1 MPSRHSPGGEALHRN
16 KVCFFIY
23 TYFFIIHKI
32 RKGVSLL
39 DHTIIELD
47 NIHYRYHED
56 DAREALAGVSLE
68 IRRGEWLAIIG
79 HNGSGKSTLAKVMN
93 GLIEANTGSV
103 VVNGKVLTKETVFE
117 ARRTVGMVFQN
128 PDNQFVGTTV
138 EDDIAFGLENI
149 GLPRE
154 EMLERVTRVLD
165 MVKMSEFRTKE
176 PARLSGGQKQR
187 VAIAGVTAL
196 EPEVIILD
204 EATSM
209 LDPKGRLEVISTIQK
224 LHKEKKITVIS
235 ITHDLDEAAQ
245 ADRVVLM
252 EQGQIQQIG
261 TPKEIFKLGSKLVEK
276 GLDVPFA
283 EKLIEALR
291 ERGINVPEE
300 YLDEEGLVE
309 WLWTSV
315 LTK

>member
-1 MPSRHSPGGEALHRN
+1 M
-16 KVCFFIY
+16 
-23 TYFFIIHKI
+23 
-32 RKGVSLL
+32 SLL
-39 DHTIIELD
+39 NQTIIELED
-47 NIHYRYHED
+47 IHYRYHED

-103 VVNGKVLTKETVFE
+103 VVNGKTLTEETVFD

-149 GLPRE
+149 GLSRE
-154 EMLERVTRVLD
+154 EMLERVTKVLD

-291 ERGINVPEE
+291 ERGINAPEE
-300 YLDEEGLVE
+300 YLDEEGLVK
-309 WLWTSV
+309 WIWTSV

>member
-1 MPSRHSPGGEALHRN
+1 
-16 KVCFFIY
+16 
-23 TYFFIIHKI
+23 
-32 RKGVSLL
+32 VSLL
-39 DHTIIELD
+39 NQTIIELED
-47 NIHYRYHED
+47 IHYRYHED

-103 VVNGKVLTKETVFE
+103 VVNGKTLTAETVFD

-154 EMLERVTRVLD
+154 EMLERVTKVLD

>member
-1 MPSRHSPGGEALHRN
+1 M
-16 KVCFFIY
+16 
-23 TYFFIIHKI
+23 
-32 RKGVSLL
+32 SLL
-39 DHTIIELD
+39 DQTIIELE

-56 DAREALAGVSLE
+56 DTREALAGVSLE

-103 VVNGKVLTKETVFE
+103 VVNGKVLTEETVFE

-154 EMLERVTRVLD
+154 EMLERVTKVLD

>member
-1 MPSRHSPGGEALHRN
+1 M
-16 KVCFFIY
+16 
-23 TYFFIIHKI
+23 
-32 RKGVSLL
+32 SLL
-39 DHTIIELD
+39 DQTIIELE

-103 VVNGKVLTKETVFE
+103 VVNGKVLTEETVFE

-154 EMLERVTRVLD
+154 EMLERVTKVLD

-245 ADRVVLM
+245 VDRVVLM

>member
-1 MPSRHSPGGEALHRN
+1 M
-16 KVCFFIY
+16 
-23 TYFFIIHKI
+23 
-32 RKGVSLL
+32 SLL
-39 DHTIIELD
+39 NQTIIELE

-103 VVNGKVLTKETVFE
+103 VVNGKTLTEETVFD

>member
-1 MPSRHSPGGEALHRN
+1 M
-16 KVCFFIY
+16 
-23 TYFFIIHKI
+23 
-32 RKGVSLL
+32 SLL
-39 DHTIIELD
+39 SQTIIELE

-103 VVNGKVLTKETVFE
+103 VVNGKTLTEETVFE

-154 EMLERVTRVLD
+154 EMLERVTKVLD

-176 PARLSGGQKQR
+176 PALLSGGQKQR

>member
-1 MPSRHSPGGEALHRN
+1 M
-16 KVCFFIY
+16 
-23 TYFFIIHKI
+23 
-32 RKGVSLL
+32 SLL
-39 DHTIIELD
+39 SQTIIELE

-103 VVNGKVLTKETVFE
+103 VVNGKTLTEETVFD

-154 EMLERVTRVLD
+154 EMLERVTKVLD

-196 EPEVIILD
+196 EPEVIILE

>member
-1 MPSRHSPGGEALHRN
+1 M
-16 KVCFFIY
+16 
-23 TYFFIIHKI
+23 
-32 RKGVSLL
+32 SLL
-39 DHTIIELD
+39 SQTIIELE

-103 VVNGKVLTKETVFE
+103 VVNGKTLTEETVFE

>member
-1 MPSRHSPGGEALHRN
+1 M
-16 KVCFFIY
+16 
-23 TYFFIIHKI
+23 
-32 RKGVSLL
+32 SLL
-39 DHTIIELD
+39 DQTIIELE

-103 VVNGKVLTKETVFE
+103 VVNGKVLTEETVFE

-154 EMLERVTRVLD
+154 EMLERVTKVLD

-204 EATSM
+204 EAISM

>member
-1 MPSRHSPGGEALHRN
+1 M
-16 KVCFFIY
+16 
-23 TYFFIIHKI
+23 
-32 RKGVSLL
+32 SLL
-39 DHTIIELD
+39 DQTIIELE

-93 GLIEANTGSV
+93 GLIEANKGSV
-103 VVNGKVLTKETVFE
+103 VVNGKTLTEETVFD

-154 EMLERVTRVLD
+154 EMLERVTKVLD
-165 MVKMSEFRTKE
+165 MVKMSDFRTKE

-209 LDPKGRLEVISTIQK
+209 LDPKGRFEVISTIQK

-283 EKLIEALR
+283 EKLIEDLR
-291 ERGINVPEE
+291 ERGMNVPEE
-300 YLDEEGLVE
+300 YFDEEGLVE

>member
-1 MPSRHSPGGEALHRN
+1 M
-16 KVCFFIY
+16 
-23 TYFFIIHKI
+23 
-32 RKGVSLL
+32 SLL
-39 DHTIIELD
+39 NQTIIELED
-47 NIHYRYHED
+47 IHYRYHED

-68 IRRGEWLAIIG
+68 IRQGEWLAIIG

-103 VVNGKVLTKETVFE
+103 VVNGKVLTEETVFE

-291 ERGINVPEE
+291 ERGMNVPEE
-300 YLDEEGLVE
+300 YLDEEGLVD

>member
-1 MPSRHSPGGEALHRN
+1 M
-16 KVCFFIY
+16 
-23 TYFFIIHKI
+23 
-32 RKGVSLL
+32 SLL
-39 DHTIIELD
+39 NQTIIELED
-47 NIHYRYHED
+47 IHYRYHED

-103 VVNGKVLTKETVFE
+103 VVNGKTLTAETVFD

-165 MVKMSEFRTKE
+165 MEKMSEFRTKE

>member
-1 MPSRHSPGGEALHRN
+1 M
-16 KVCFFIY
+16 
-23 TYFFIIHKI
+23 
-32 RKGVSLL
+32 SLL
-39 DHTIIELD
+39 DQTIIELE

-103 VVNGKVLTKETVFE
+103 VVNGKMLTEETVFE

>member
-1 MPSRHSPGGEALHRN
+1 M
-16 KVCFFIY
+16 
-23 TYFFIIHKI
+23 
-32 RKGVSLL
+32 SLL
-39 DHTIIELD
+39 DQTIIELE

-93 GLIEANTGSV
+93 GLIEASKGSV
-103 VVNGKVLTKETVFE
+103 IVNGKRLTEETVFD

>member
-1 MPSRHSPGGEALHRN
+1 M
-16 KVCFFIY
+16 
-23 TYFFIIHKI
+23 
-32 RKGVSLL
+32 SLL
-39 DHTIIELD
+39 NQTIIELED
-47 NIHYRYHED
+47 IHYRYHED

-103 VVNGKVLTKETVFE
+103 VVNGKMLTAETVFD

-154 EMLERVTRVLD
+154 EMLERVTKVLD

>member
-1 MPSRHSPGGEALHRN
+1 M
-16 KVCFFIY
+16 
-23 TYFFIIHKI
+23 
-32 RKGVSLL
+32 SLL
-39 DHTIIELD
+39 SQTIIELE

-103 VVNGKVLTKETVFE
+103 VVNGKVLTEETVFE

-154 EMLERVTRVLD
+154 EMLGRVTRVLD

-291 ERGINVPEE
+291 ERGMNVPEE

>member
-1 MPSRHSPGGEALHRN
+1 M
-16 KVCFFIY
+16 
-23 TYFFIIHKI
+23 
-32 RKGVSLL
+32 SLL
-39 DHTIIELD
+39 NQTIIELED
-47 NIHYRYHED
+47 IHYRYHED

-93 GLIEANTGSV
+93 GLIEENTGSV
-103 VVNGKVLTKETVFE
+103 VVNGKTLTEETVFD

-154 EMLERVTRVLD
+154 EMLERVTKVLE

-224 LHKEKKITVIS
+224 LHIEKKITVIS

-283 EKLIEALR
+283 EKLIEVLR

>member
-1 MPSRHSPGGEALHRN
+1 M
-16 KVCFFIY
+16 
-23 TYFFIIHKI
+23 
-32 RKGVSLL
+32 SLL
-39 DHTIIELD
+39 NQTIIELED
-47 NIHYRYHED
+47 IHYRYHED

-103 VVNGKVLTKETVFE
+103 VVNGKTLTEETVFDV
-117 ARRTVGMVFQN
+117 RRTVGMVFQN

-154 EMLERVTRVLD
+154 EMLERVTKVLD

-291 ERGINVPEE
+291 ERGMNVPEE
-300 YLDEEGLVE
+300 YFDEEGLVE

>member
-1 MPSRHSPGGEALHRN
+1 M
-16 KVCFFIY
+16 
-23 TYFFIIHKI
+23 
-32 RKGVSLL
+32 SLL
-39 DHTIIELD
+39 NQTIIELED
-47 NIHYRYHED
+47 IHYRYHED

-103 VVNGKVLTKETVFE
+103 VVNGKTLTAETVFD

-154 EMLERVTRVLD
+154 EMLERVTKVLD

>member
-1 MPSRHSPGGEALHRN
+1 M
-16 KVCFFIY
+16 
-23 TYFFIIHKI
+23 
-32 RKGVSLL
+32 SLL
-39 DHTIIELD
+39 DQTIIELED
-47 NIHYRYHED
+47 IHYRYHED

-103 VVNGKVLTKETVFE
+103 VVNGKVLTEETVFE

-209 LDPKGRLEVISTIQK
+209 LDPKGRLEVIATIQK

>member
-1 MPSRHSPGGEALHRN
+1 M
-16 KVCFFIY
+16 
-23 TYFFIIHKI
+23 
-32 RKGVSLL
+32 SLL
-39 DHTIIELD
+39 NQTIIELED
-47 NIHYRYHED
+47 IHYRYHED

-103 VVNGKVLTKETVFE
+103 VVNGKVLTEETVFE

-154 EMLERVTRVLD
+154 EMLERVTKVLD

-283 EKLIEALR
+283 EKLVEALR

>member
-1 MPSRHSPGGEALHRN
+1 M
-16 KVCFFIY
+16 
-23 TYFFIIHKI
+23 
-32 RKGVSLL
+32 SLL
-39 DHTIIELD
+39 NQTIIELED
-47 NIHYRYHED
+47 IHYRYHED

-103 VVNGKVLTKETVFE
+103 VVNGKTLTEETVFD

-154 EMLERVTRVLD
+154 EMLERVTKVLE

-261 TPKEIFKLGSKLVEK
+261 TPKEIFKLGTKLVEK

-291 ERGINVPEE
+291 EGGINVPEE

>member
-1 MPSRHSPGGEALHRN
+1 M
-16 KVCFFIY
+16 
-23 TYFFIIHKI
+23 
-32 RKGVSLL
+32 SLL
-39 DHTIIELD
+39 NQTIIELED
-47 NIHYRYHED
+47 IHYRYHED

-103 VVNGKVLTKETVFE
+103 VVNGKTLTEETVFD

-154 EMLERVTRVLD
+154 EMLERVTRVLE
-165 MVKMSEFRTKE
+165 MVKMSDFRTKE

>member
-1 MPSRHSPGGEALHRN
+1 M
-16 KVCFFIY
+16 
-23 TYFFIIHKI
+23 
-32 RKGVSLL
+32 SLL
-39 DHTIIELD
+39 NQTIIELED
-47 NIHYRYHED
+47 IHYRYHED

-103 VVNGKVLTKETVFE
+103 VVNRKTLTEETVFD

-154 EMLERVTRVLD
+154 EMLERVTKVLD

>member
-1 MPSRHSPGGEALHRN
+1 M
-16 KVCFFIY
+16 
-23 TYFFIIHKI
+23 
-32 RKGVSLL
+32 SLL
-39 DHTIIELD
+39 DQTIIELE

-56 DAREALAGVSLE
+56 DTREALAGVSLE

-103 VVNGKVLTKETVFE
+103 VVNGKVLTEETVFE

-154 EMLERVTRVLD
+154 EMLERVTKVLE

>member
-1 MPSRHSPGGEALHRN
+1 M
-16 KVCFFIY
+16 
-23 TYFFIIHKI
+23 
-32 RKGVSLL
+32 SLL
-39 DHTIIELD
+39 NQTIIELED
-47 NIHYRYHED
+47 IHYRYHED

-93 GLIEANTGSV
+93 GLIEASKGSV
-103 VVNGKVLTKETVFE
+103 IVNGKRLTEETVFD

-154 EMLERVTRVLD
+154 EMLERVTKVLD
-165 MVKMSEFRTKE
+165 MVKMSDFRTKE

-209 LDPKGRLEVISTIQK
+209 LDPKGRFEVISTIQK

-291 ERGINVPEE
+291 ERGMNVPEE
-300 YLDEEGLVE
+300 YFDEEGLVE

>member
-1 MPSRHSPGGEALHRN
+1 M
-16 KVCFFIY
+16 
-23 TYFFIIHKI
+23 
-32 RKGVSLL
+32 SLL
-39 DHTIIELD
+39 EQNIIELE

-93 GLIEANTGSV
+93 GLIEASKGSV
-103 VVNGKVLTKETVFE
+103 VVNGKVLTEETVFD

-154 EMLERVTRVLD
+154 EMLERVTKVLD

-261 TPKEIFKLGSKLVEK
+261 TPKEIFKLGSKLVKK

-291 ERGINVPEE
+291 ERGMNVPEE
-300 YLDEEGLVE
+300 YFDEEGLVE

>member
-1 MPSRHSPGGEALHRN
+1 
-16 KVCFFIY
+16 
-23 TYFFIIHKI
+23 
-32 RKGVSLL
+32 
-39 DHTIIELD
+39 
-47 NIHYRYHED
+47 
-56 DAREALAGVSLE
+56 
-68 IRRGEWLAIIG
+68 
-79 HNGSGKSTLAKVMN
+79 
-93 GLIEANTGSV
+93 
-103 VVNGKVLTKETVFE
+103 
-117 ARRTVGMVFQN
+117 MVFQN

-154 EMLERVTRVLD
+154 EMLERVTRVLE
-165 MVKMSEFRTKE
+165 MVKMSDFRTKE

-196 EPEVIILD
+196 EPSVIILD

-209 LDPKGRLEVISTIQK
+209 LDPKGRMEVIATIQK
-224 LHKEKKITVIS
+224 LHKEKNITVIS

-245 ADRVVLM
+245 ADRIVLM

-261 TPKEIFKLGSKLVEK
+261 TPEEIFKLGTKLVEK

-283 EKLIEALR
+283 EKLIEVLR
-291 ERGINVPEE
+291 EKGMEVPEA

>member
-1 MPSRHSPGGEALHRN
+1 M
-16 KVCFFIY
+16 
-23 TYFFIIHKI
+23 
-32 RKGVSLL
+32 SLL
-39 DHTIIELD
+39 NQTIIELED
-47 NIHYRYHED
+47 IHYRYHED

-103 VVNGKVLTKETVFE
+103 VVNGKVLTEETVFE

-154 EMLERVTRVLD
+154 EMLERVTKVLD

-291 ERGINVPEE
+291 ERGMNVPEE

>member
-1 MPSRHSPGGEALHRN
+1 M
-16 KVCFFIY
+16 
-23 TYFFIIHKI
+23 
-32 RKGVSLL
+32 SLL
-39 DHTIIELD
+39 NQTIIELED
-47 NIHYRYHED
+47 IHYRYHED
-56 DAREALAGVSLE
+56 DVREALAGVSLE

-103 VVNGKVLTKETVFE
+103 VVNGKTLTEETVFD

-154 EMLERVTRVLD
+154 EMLERVTKVLE

-315 LTK
+315 LTN

>member
-1 MPSRHSPGGEALHRN
+1 M
-16 KVCFFIY
+16 
-23 TYFFIIHKI
+23 
-32 RKGVSLL
+32 SLL
-39 DHTIIELD
+39 SQTIIELE

-103 VVNGKVLTKETVFE
+103 VVNGKTLTEETVFD

-154 EMLERVTRVLD
+154 EMLERVTKVLD

-187 VAIAGVTAL
+187 VAIAGGTAL

-261 TPKEIFKLGSKLVEK
+261 TPQEIFKLGSKLVEK

>member
-1 MPSRHSPGGEALHRN
+1 M
-16 KVCFFIY
+16 
-23 TYFFIIHKI
+23 
-32 RKGVSLL
+32 SLL
-39 DHTIIELD
+39 SQTIIELE

-68 IRRGEWLAIIG
+68 IRQGEWLAIIG

-103 VVNGKVLTKETVFE
+103 VVNGKVLTEETVFE

-187 VAIAGVTAL
+187 VAIAGVTVL

>member
-1 MPSRHSPGGEALHRN
+1 M
-16 KVCFFIY
+16 
-23 TYFFIIHKI
+23 
-32 RKGVSLL
+32 SLL
-39 DHTIIELD
+39 NQTIIELED
-47 NIHYRYHED
+47 IHYRYHED

-68 IRRGEWLAIIG
+68 IRQGEWLAIIG

-103 VVNGKVLTKETVFE
+103 VVNGKVLTEETVFE

-252 EQGQIQQIG
+252 EQGKIQQIG

-291 ERGINVPEE
+291 ERGMNVPEE